1 MKRIFIFLFLL
12 AVLNP
17 LFADVDTNNQAQ
29 NILLIFKNAAA
40 NWESVIIPASMYVFW
55 SLVAIDFVLSFGYMA
70 IKGIDFGE
78 LFYELIRKVMT
89 IGFFLFLFFT
99 IDLMDYIPKSFSQ
112 LANNAVG
119 VDIEPDNIL
128 ELGVDIVAN
137 IWKGISMWSPADSF
151 SLVFSGI
158 IILIA
163 FTLMAAELLIVIVKL
178 YILIAGAY
186 MVYSLGGLSY
196 TRSYAINPIIAIIKA
211 GLELFFIK
219 LILGLSITTIEDMSV
234 NVGTDNYSIIGMIV
248 VSILLATLTK
258 MTSGLVDSLMNG
270 HLGNNSG
277 GMGMAKAAGSAMVGG
292 AVGAAA
298 GSIAGTSAVNAAKN
312 LSASG
317 QGSTLG
323 NIAKA
328 AGADAINT
336 ITGANKYAAGNM
348 GVRMANSMN
357 QKSDILNTTTSSSIS
372 TPKNDFKDAIKS
384 AKSESSSNENSNSSN
399 SEYVSGI
406 NENLMKD

>member
-1 MKRIFIFLFLL
+1 MKKIFYLMSFILF
-12 AVLNP
+12 VSP

-29 NILLIFKNAAA
+29 NILDIFKNAAA
-40 NWESVIIPASMYVFW
+40 NWEAVIIPASMYVFW
-55 SLVAIDFVLSFGYMA
+55 SLVAIDFVLTFGYMA
-70 IKGIDFGE
+70 IKGTDFAE
-78 LFYELIRKVMT
+78 IFYELVRKVII
-89 IGFFLFLFFT
+89 IGFFLFLFVT
-99 IDLMDYIPKSFSQ
+99 VDLMDYIPKSFSQ
-112 LANNAVG
+112 LANNAIG

-163 FTLMAAELLIVIVKL
+163 FTLMAAELFIVIVKL
-178 YILIAGAY
+178 YALIAGAY

-219 LILGLSITTIEDMSV
+219 LILGLSVTTIEDMAA

-248 VSILLATLTK
+248 VSVLLATLTK
-258 MTSGLVDSLMNG
+258 MTSGLVESLLNG
-270 HLGNNSG
+270 HLGSNSG
-277 GMGMAKAAGSAMVGG
+277 GMGMAKAAGAAMVGG
-292 AVGAAA
+292 AVGAVA
-298 GSIAGTSAVNAAKN
+298 GSIAGNSAMNAAKE
-312 LSASG
+312 LSAAG

-323 NIAKA
+323 NLAKA
-328 AGADAINT
+328 AGTDAINT

-357 QKSDILNTTTSSSIS
+357 QKSDILKASSNTSSS
-372 TPKNDFKDAIKS
+372 TPKNDFQDAIKS
-384 AKSESSSNENSNSSN
+384 AKNESSNNSSN
-399 SEYVSGI
+399 SEYISGVSEDI
-406 NENLMKD
+406 LKA

>member
-1 MKRIFIFLFLL
+1 MKRIFIFLMLL
-12 AVLNP
+12 AVIP
-17 LFADVDTNNQAQ
+17 LFADVDTNNQAE

-40 NWESVIIPASMYVFW
+40 NWEAVIIPAALYVFW

-70 IKGIDFGE
+70 IKGTDFAE

-137 IWKGISMWSPADSF
+137 IWKGMSMWSPADSF

-163 FTLMAAELLIVIVKL
+163 FTLMAAELFIVIVKL
-178 YILIAGAY
+178 YALIAGAY

-211 GLELFFIK
+211 SLELFFIK
-219 LILGLSITTIEDMSV
+219 LILGLSITTIEDMSA
-234 NVGTDNYSIIGMIV
+234 NIGTDNYSIIGMIM
-248 VSILLATLTK
+248 VSVLLATLTK
-258 MTSGLVDSLMNG
+258 MTGGLVESLMSG
-270 HLGNNSG
+270 HLSNNSG
-277 GMGMAKAAGSAMVGG
+277 GMGMAKATGTTMVGG
-292 AVGAAA
+292 AVGTVA
-298 GSIAGTSAVNAAKN
+298 GSIAGTSAISAAKD
-312 LSASG
+312 LSSAG
-317 QGSTLG
+317 QGSTFG
-323 NIAKA
+323 NLAKA

-336 ITGANKYAAGNM
+336 ITGANKYAAGKM
-348 GVRMANSMN
+348 GVRMTNSMN
-357 QKSDILNTTTSSSIS
+357 QKSDILNATTSSSINK
-372 TPKNDFKDAIKS
+372 PNNDFKDAVKS
-384 AKSESSSNENSNSSN
+384 VKNESSSSEKSNSSN
-399 SEYVSGI
+399 SEYVSGV